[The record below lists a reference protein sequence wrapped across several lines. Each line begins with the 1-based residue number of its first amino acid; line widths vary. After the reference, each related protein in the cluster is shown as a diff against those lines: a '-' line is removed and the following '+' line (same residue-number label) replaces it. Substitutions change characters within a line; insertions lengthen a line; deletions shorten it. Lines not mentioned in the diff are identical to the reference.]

1 MKCFFVPSDSSYFV
15 EPSEPSAK
23 FLEAHPRPEGAT
35 EVNARPEEY
44 FDYVDGAWV
53 ESSERKTIVLSS
65 RARLERNEKLISEVD
80 PIVSNNLRWAELTS
94 EKQGEWTQY
103 RTDLLNVPQQSGFP
117 SSISWPSKPD

>member
-44 FDYVDGAWV
+44 FDYVDGAWA

-94 EKQGEWTQY
+94 EKQAEWSQY

-117 SSISWPSKPD
+117 LSISWPSKPD

>member
-1 MKCFFVPSDSSYFV
+1 MKCFFVPSDSSYFI

-35 EVNARPEEY
+35 EVDARPEEY
-44 FDYVDGAWV
+44 FDYVNGAWV

-94 EKQGEWTQY
+94 EKQAEWSQY

-117 SSISWPSKPD
+117 LSISWPSKPD

>member
-1 MKCFFVPSDSSYFV
+1 MKCFFVPSDSSYFI
-15 EPSEPSAK
+15 ETSEPSAK

-94 EKQGEWTQY
+94 EKQAEWSQY

-117 SSISWPSKPD
+117 LSISWPSKPD